1 MNKQLTSI
9 AVAGVVVAAA
19 TGSPSRTPATVVAG
33 KAPTEQTGNTTG
45 KESGTDLFIK
55 RDISRAKTGTQL
67 LDGYFQSKARLL
79 RTGRTKP
86 SLDVN
91 IATLPDPLDS
101 HLDYAFDAELAA
113 LRQAFETSGYV
124 TDRFWLPWP
133 LDREK
138 TEVAARNNRIDTTA
152 YRWTSPGVVLFRDT
166 SNTKL
171 RLLYIVGEVPTS
183 GVHRVAFDRALADRK
198 RVLADVRVTRD
209 NRVIRIV
216 GPAFTGGGYSM
227 AEALARWRSSGSRGD
242 GDTIAIISGSA
253 TGLAC

>member
-79 RTGRTKP
+79 RKGRTKP
-86 SLDVN
+86 SLDVV

-101 HLDYAFDAELAA
+101 HLDYAYDTELGA

-138 TEVAARNNRIDTTA
+138 ADLAARNNRIHTTA
-152 YRWTSPGVVLFRDT
+152 YRQTNPGSRLLRAT
-166 SNTKL
+166 PNTHP

-183 GVHRVAFDRALADRK
+183 GINPAAVHQALHDR
-198 RVLADVRVTRD
+198 TR
-209 NRVIRIV
+209 
-216 GPAFTGGGYSM
+216 G
-227 AEALARWRSSGSRGD
+227 
-242 GDTIAIISGSA
+242 
-253 TGLAC
+253 